1 MSLFVTVLAG
11 SEAVA
16 GELKPLTMSHPARS
30 ISNTAMGAD
39 SRPEMG
45 VNGGT
50 MSNIARK
57 AASVASTA
65 PIIPMLAN
73 GRGTSLDLNSK
84 ELYISV
90 FTPRNKSGPR
100 IKVHSRTA
108 CNRLLKPGRPTH
120 RPLLLLQQP
129 QMEFSREL
137 RTRPV
142 GRPRRPRPAA
152 RLCLRPGSP
161 LPAAQARAPERG

>member
-1 MSLFVTVLAG
+1 MGLDLAVAYAAAMSLFVTVLAG

-39 SRPEMG
+39 RRPEMG

-57 AASVASTA
+57 AASMTSTA

-90 FTPRNKSGPR
+90 FTPRHKSGPR

-108 CNRLLKPGRPTH
+108 CNRLPETGGRPTH
-120 RPLLLLQQP
+120 RPLA
-129 QMEFSREL
+129 EL
-137 RTRPV
+137 RPQTGIRMTF
-142 GRPRRPRPAA
+142 
-152 RLCLRPGSP
+152 
-161 LPAAQARAPERG
+161 

>member
-30 ISNTAMGAD
+30 NSYAAMGAAR
-39 SRPEMG
+39 RPETG

-57 AASVASTA
+57 GASVTSAD
-65 PIIPMLAN
+65 PMRPRVAR
-73 GRGTSLDLNSK
+73 GRGTSRDLNSK

-90 FTPRNKSGPR
+90 FTPRNKRG
-100 IKVHSRTA
+100 KVA
-108 CNRLLKPGRPTH
+108 
-120 RPLLLLQQP
+120 
-129 QMEFSREL
+129 
-137 RTRPV
+137 
-142 GRPRRPRPAA
+142 
-152 RLCLRPGSP
+152 
-161 LPAAQARAPERG
+161 